1 MTELLSVQQMYGAD
15 SAAMA
20 AGISGEKLMEAAGR
34 EVARAIL
41 DRFGA
46 QSTAVLCGPGNNGG
60 DGFVIARHLKKAGA
74 KVSLALLGDKGDLR
88 GDAAIMAG
96 RWRGRVA
103 PLGSDVLE
111 GAALVVDALF
121 GAGLARPVKGPAKTV
136 LAAAQARKLPIIAVD
151 VPSGVQGDSGQI
163 LGFAPQAALTVTFF
177 RPKSGHLLY
186 PGRGLCGELRVVDI
200 GIPDQVLTE
209 IEARTWINQPSI
221 WLPSWPPLS
230 LEGHKY
236 SRGHAV
242 VLSGG
247 PGKTGAA
254 RLAAGAALRVGAG
267 LVTVASPLAAVA
279 ENAAHLTAVMI
290 DPWRDGAAFRRLLL
304 DPRRNAVCLG
314 PGAGLGAGGVKR
326 LRGNVLAAL
335 DLGKAVVLDA
345 DAITA
350 FATARK
356 SLFRQLHGN
365 CILTPHQGEFSR
377 LFPGPGDKLQ
387 RTRQAAADCGAV
399 VLLKGP
405 DTVIAAPDG
414 RAVINANAPPDL
426 ATAGSG
432 DVLAGFCTGLLAQGV
447 PAFEAAAAACW
458 LHGAAAQCFG
468 PGLIAEDLAN
478 ALPAVLSALRADTA

>member
-1 MTELLSVQQMYGAD
+1 MTELLSVQEMYGAD
-15 SAAMA
+15 RAAMA
-20 AGISGEKLMEAAGR
+20 AGISGEGLMEAAGR
-34 EVARAIL
+34 EAAKAIL
-41 DRFGA
+41 DGFGA
-46 QSTAVLCGPGNNGG
+46 RPTAVLCGPGNNGG
-60 DGFVIARHLKKAGA
+60 DGFVIARHLKKAGV
-74 KVSLALLGDKGDLR
+74 KVSLALLGDRGNLR
-88 GDAAIMAG
+88 GDAAIMAK

-103 PLGSDVLE
+103 PLRGDVLD

-121 GAGLARPVKGPAKTV
+121 GAGLARPVKGPAKTT
-136 LAAAQARKLPIIAVD
+136 LAAARAREIPIIAVD
-151 VPSGVQGDSGQI
+151 VPTGVHGDSGQI
-163 LGFAPQAALTVTFF
+163 LGFAPQAAMTVTFF

-200 GIPDQVLTE
+200 GIPDRVLAK
-209 IEARTWINQPSI
+209 IKPRTWINQPSI
-221 WLPSWPPLS
+221 WLPCWPPLS
-230 LEGHKY
+230 PEGHKY

-247 PGKTGAA
+247 AGKTGAA

-290 DPWRDGAAFRRLLL
+290 DPWRDGAGFRRLLS

-314 PGAGLGAGGVKR
+314 PGAGVGKL
-326 LRGNVLAAL
+326 LRGNVSAAL
-335 DLGKAVVLDA
+335 DLDKAVVLDA

-350 FATARK
+350 FASSRK

-365 CILTPHQGEFSR
+365 CILTPHQGEFGR
-377 LFPGPGDKLQ
+377 LFPGRGDKLQ
-387 RTRQAAADCGAV
+387 RTRKAAVDCGAV

-414 RAVINANAPPDL
+414 RAVINANAPPEL

-432 DVLAGFCTGLLAQGV
+432 DVLAGFCTGLLAQWV

-458 LHGAAAQCFG
+458 LHGAAASQFG
-468 PGLIAEDLAN
+468 PGLTAEDLAG
-478 ALPAVLSALRADTA
+478 ALPAVLADLQAETQPR

>member
-1 MTELLSVQQMYGAD
+1 MTELLSVQQMYAAD
-15 SAAMA
+15 RAAMA
-20 AGISGEKLMEAAGR
+20 LGSSGETLMEAAGR
-34 EVARAIL
+34 QVADAIL

-46 QSTAVLCGPGNNGG
+46 QPTAVLCGPGNNGG

-74 KVSLALLGDKGDLR
+74 KVSLALLGDKGKLQ
-88 GDAAIMAG
+88 GEAAIMAK
-96 RWRGRVA
+96 RWRGRVL
-103 PLGSDVLE
+103 PLGSEALD

-121 GAGLARPVKGPAKTV
+121 GAGLARPVKGPAKTT
-136 LAAAQARKLPIIAVD
+136 LAAAQDLQLPIIAVD
-151 VPSGVQGDSGQI
+151 MPSGVHGDSGQI
-163 LGFAPQAALTVTFF
+163 LGYAPQAAMTVTFF

-200 GIPDQVLTE
+200 GIPDGVLTK
-209 IEARTWINQPSI
+209 IEPRTWINQPTI
-221 WLPSWPPLS
+221 WLYAWPPLS
-230 LEGHKY
+230 PEGHKY

-247 PGKTGAA
+247 LGKTGAA
-254 RLAAGAALRVGAG
+254 RLAAGAALRAGAG
-267 LVTVASPLAAVA
+267 LVTVASPIAAVP

-290 DPWRDGAAFRRLLL
+290 DPWRDGAGFRRLLS

-314 PGAGLGAGGVKR
+314 PGAGLGAGVGKR
-326 LRGNVLAAL
+326 LRDNVLTAL

-350 FATARK
+350 FAKSRK

-365 CILTPHQGEFSR
+365 CILTPHQGEFGR
-377 LFPGPGDKLQ
+377 LFPGQGDKLQ
-387 RTRQAAADCGAV
+387 RIRQAAADCGAV

-405 DTVIAAPDG
+405 DTIVAAPDG
-414 RAVINANAPPDL
+414 RAVINANAPPEL

-458 LHGAAAQCFG
+458 LHGAAARRIG
-468 PGLIAEDLAN
+468 PGLIAEDLAG
-478 ALPAVLSALRADTA
+478 ALPAVLAELRSGAG

>member
-1 MTELLSVQQMYGAD
+1 MNELLSVQQMYGAD
-15 SAAMA
+15 RAAMA
-20 AGISGEKLMEAAGR
+20 AGVSGEVLMEAAGR
-34 EVARAIL
+34 HVADAVL
-41 DRFGA
+41 ERFGV
-46 QSTAVLCGPGNNGG
+46 QPTVVLCGPGNNGG

-74 KVSLALLGDKGDLR
+74 NVSLALLGDKARLR
-88 GDAAIMAG
+88 GDAAIMAK
-96 RWRGRVA
+96 RWRGRIL
-103 PLGSDVLE
+103 PLGREALE

-136 LAAAQARKLPIIAVD
+136 LAAAQSRNIPIIAVD
-151 VPSGVQGDSGQI
+151 MPTGVHGDSGAV
-163 LGFAPQAALTVTFF
+163 LGFAPQAAMTVTFF

-200 GIPDQVLTE
+200 GIPDRVLAK
-209 IEARTWINQPSI
+209 IRPRTWINEPSI
-221 WLPSWPPLS
+221 WLPCWPPLAPQ
-230 LEGHKY
+230 GHKY

-267 LVTVASPLAAVA
+267 LVTVASPAEALA

-290 DPWRDGAAFRRLLL
+290 NPWRGPAGFRRLLS

-314 PGAGLGAGGVKR
+314 PGAGVGKR
-326 LRGNVLAAL
+326 LRENVLAAL
-335 DLGKAVVLDA
+335 ELGKAVVLDA

-350 FATARK
+350 FARARR
-356 SLFRQLHGN
+356 SLFGKLHDN
-365 CILTPHQGEFSR
+365 AILTPHLGEFGR
-377 LFPGPGDKLQ
+377 LFRSTGDKLQ
-387 RTRQAAADCGAV
+387 DARDAAAACGAV

-405 DTVIAAPDG
+405 DTVVAAPDG
-414 RAVINANAPPDL
+414 RAVINANAPPEL

-458 LHGAAAQCFG
+458 LHGAAARHFG
-468 PGLIAEDLAN
+468 AGLTAEDLAG
-478 ALPAVLSALRADTA
+478 ALPPVLSELRGNT

>member
-1 MTELLSVQQMYGAD
+1 MTEILSVQQMYGAD
-15 SAAMA
+15 RAAMA
-20 AGISGEKLMEAAGR
+20 AGTSGEVLMETAGR
-34 EVARAIL
+34 EVAGAIL

-46 QSTAVLCGPGNNGG
+46 RSTAVLCGPGNNGG

-74 KVSLALLGDKGDLR
+74 KVSVALLGDRTKLR
-88 GDAAIMAG
+88 GDAARMAK

-103 PLGSDVLE
+103 SLDGDVLD

-121 GAGLARPVKGPAKTV
+121 GAGLARPVAGAAQSV

-151 VPSGVQGDSGQI
+151 MPSGVHGDSGQV
-163 LGFAPQAALTVTFF
+163 LGFAPQAAMTVTFF

-200 GIPDQVLTE
+200 SIPGRVLTE
-209 IEARTWINQPSI
+209 IAPRTWINQPSV

-230 LEGHKY
+230 PVGHKY

-267 LVTVASPLAAVA
+267 LVTVASPIAAVA

-290 DPWRDGAAFRRLLL
+290 DPWRDNAGFRRLLS

-314 PGAGLGAGGVKR
+314 PGAGVGKR
-326 LRGNVLAAL
+326 LRDNILAAL
-335 DLGKAVVLDA
+335 DLDKAVVLDA
-345 DAITA
+345 DAVTA
-350 FATARK
+350 FAKTRK
-356 SLFRQLHGN
+356 TLFRGLHGN
-365 CILTPHQGEFSR
+365 CILTPHQGEFGR
-377 LFPGPGDKLQ
+377 LFGEVGDKLQ
-387 RTRQAAADCGAV
+387 RVRQAARDCGAV

-414 RAVINANAPPDL
+414 RAVINANAPPEL

-458 LHGAAAQCFG
+458 LHGAAATQFG
-468 PGLIAEDLAN
+468 PGLIAEDLPRT
-478 ALPAVLSALRADTA
+478 LPAVLTNLRADAT

>member
-1 MTELLSVQQMYGAD
+1 MSELLSVQQMYGAD
-15 SAAMA
+15 RAAMA
-20 AGISGEKLMEAAGR
+20 MGISGEALMEAAGR

-46 QSTAVLCGPGNNGG
+46 QPTAVLCGPGNNGG
-60 DGFVIARHLKKAGA
+60 DGFVIARYLKKAGA
-74 KVSLALLGDKGDLR
+74 KVSLALLGDKANLQ
-88 GDAAIMAG
+88 GDAAIMAK

-103 PLGSDVLE
+103 PLGTEILD

-121 GAGLARPVKGPAKTV
+121 GAGLARPVEGPSKTV
-136 LAAAQARKLPIIAVD
+136 LAAASGRALSIIAVD
-151 VPSGVQGDSGQI
+151 MPSGVLGDSGQI
-163 LGFAPQAALTVTFF
+163 LGFAPQAAMTVTFF
-177 RPKSGHLLY
+177 RHKYGHLLY
-186 PGRGLCGELRVVDI
+186 PGRGRCGELRVVDI
-200 GIPDQVLTE
+200 GIPDAVLSE
-209 IEARTWINQPSI
+209 IRPLTWINQPSV
-221 WLPSWPPLS
+221 WLPSWPPLRP
-230 LEGHKY
+230 EGHKY

-247 PGKTGAA
+247 LGKSGAA

-290 DPWRDGAAFRRLLL
+290 DPWRDGAGFRRLLS

-314 PGAGLGAGGVKR
+314 PGAGVGKR
-326 LRGNVLAAL
+326 LRDNILSAL
-335 DLGKAVVLDA
+335 GLGKAVVLDA

-350 FATARK
+350 FAKARK
-356 SLFRQLHGN
+356 GLFAKLNSN
-365 CILTPHQGEFSR
+365 CILTPHQGEFGR
-377 LFPGPGDKLQ
+377 LFPGAGDKLQ

-414 RAVINANAPPDL
+414 RAMINANAPPEL

-432 DVLAGFCTGLLAQGV
+432 DVLAGLCTGLLAQGV
-447 PAFEAAAAACW
+447 PAFEAASAACW
-458 LHGAAAQCFG
+458 LHGAAARQFG
-468 PGLIAEDLAN
+468 PGLIAEDLAG
-478 ALPAVLSALRADTA
+478 ALPAVLADLRAGIN